1 MHAAEQSDIG
11 VVPEKEPNK
20 VALWHGG
27 GSGGKADDQGEI
39 LAKSSATCTQRQGQ
53 TLDGLDRVRAA
64 AVISCFA

>member
-20 VALWHGG
+20 TACSPRCGG

-39 LAKSSATCTQRQGQ
+39 LESR
-53 TLDGLDRVRAA
+53 LRPVRRDRGKH
-64 AVISCFA
+64 